1 MATTTKFRKERY
13 IQQIRSK
20 RTGLWT
26 FRVRVNGQD
35 QTFYESDYLGAT
47 EAFKQAK
54 KFRDEILFN
63 ETVNMI
69 RPAAITVDQV
79 YKESYELF
87 PVRVETKRKLE
98 NMYRKYVTPK
108 QKDIK
113 DVKADDILKDLNAMI
128 EVTTYDTIRRVL
140 SIWRKIIHTAMYKD
154 YVVKDVSML
163 IKAPKSH
170 HAPFFTVNKV
180 TDRDTILQME
190 DLLEKN
196 VVDPYDGK
204 MYALLLEW
212 LYLTGMRIC
221 EALALVRDDIKK
233 DQIII
238 SKELGSSMD
247 DWMVL
252 RDCKT
257 DLSHRKVPLTKD
269 MKEVLK
275 KVYKLHNHD
284 RIFCQKDGSFYN
296 STEVGDKMHKIG
308 KNHGHD
314 FNMYSIRHLFATDLT
329 VNGVDERTRIELM
342 GHSSIKTTLGYARS
356 NDDLKIK
363 ALNGRKTE
371 EN

>member
-1 MATTTKFRKERY
+1 MKTKFRNERY
-13 IQQIRSK
+13 IQQIRSD

-26 FRVRVNGQD
+26 FRVRLKGHD
-35 QTFYESDYLGAT
+35 KTFYEKDYVDASL
-47 EAFKQAK
+47 AFKKAK
-54 KFRDEILFN
+54 QYRDDVLSSGVIDKFIPK
-63 ETVNMI
+63 T
-69 RPAAITVDQV
+69 ITVDQV
-79 YKESYELF
+79 YQESYELF
-87 PVRVETKRKLE
+87 PVRVETRRKLE
-98 NMYRKYVTPK
+98 NMYKNYISPK
-108 QKDIK
+108 EKDIK

-128 EVTTYDTIRRVL
+128 EVTTFDTIRRVL

-154 YVVKDVSML
+154 YIVKDVSML

-180 TDRDTILQME
+180 TDRDTILKME

-196 VVDPYDGK
+196 ISDPYDSK
-204 MYALLLEW
+204 MYPLLLEW

-221 EALALVRDDIKK
+221 EALALTRDDIKK
-233 DQIII
+233 DHVLI

-257 DLSHRKVPLTKD
+257 DLSHRKIPLTQD
-269 MKEVLK
+269 MKTVAK
-275 KVYKLHNHD
+275 KACSLHNND
-284 RIFCQKDGSFYN
+284 TIFSQPNGSFYN
-296 STEVGDKMHKIG
+296 SKDVGDKMHKIG
-308 KNHGHD
+308 KSHGYD

-342 GHSSIKTTLGYARS
+342 GHSNIKTTLGYARS

-363 ALNGRKTE
+363 ALNGRKSE

>member
-1 MATTTKFRKERY
+1 MAATKFRKERY
-13 IQQIRSK
+13 IQQIRSD

-35 QTFYESDYLGAT
+35 QTFCESDYLGAT
-47 EAFKQAK
+47 EAFRLAK
-54 KFRDEILFN
+54 RFRDEILTQ
-63 ETVNMI
+63 ETVNKI

-79 YKESYELF
+79 YQESYELF
-87 PVRVETKRKLE
+87 PVRVETKRKLGY
-98 NMYRKYVTPK
+98 MYEKYITPK

-113 DVKADDILKDLNAMI
+113 DIKADDIIKDLNAMI
-128 EVTTYDTIRRVL
+128 EVTTFDTIRRVL

-154 YVVKDVSML
+154 YIIKDVSML
-163 IKAPKSH
+163 IKPPKSH

-180 TDRDTILQME
+180 TDADTIRKME
-190 DLLEKN
+190 DLAEN
-196 VVDPYDGK
+196 NIADPYDGQ

-221 EALALVRDDIKK
+221 EALALTRSDIKK
-233 DQIII
+233 DQIVI
-238 SKELGSSMD
+238 SKELGSSME

-257 DLSHRKVPLTKD
+257 DLSRRNIPLTPD
-269 MKEVLK
+269 MKKVLQ
-275 KVYKLHNHD
+275 KVYKLHDHD
-284 RIFCQKDGSFYN
+284 RIFCQNDGSFYN
-296 STEVGDKMHKIG
+296 STEIGDKIHKIG
-308 KNHGHD
+308 KTNGLD

-329 VNGVDERTRIELM
+329 VNGVDDRTKIELM
-342 GHSSIKTTLGYARS
+342 GHSSVNTTLGYARS

-363 ALNGRKTE
+363 ALNGRKKE